1 MYRVKYRIYTQKE
14 FAMFDLTATNYD
26 FNLVSCAGVPTVVP
40 SQEPEDDY
48 LDLEEMGLTPPDEG
62 DWVRYENEF

>member
-1 MYRVKYRIYTQKE
+1 MT
-14 FAMFDLTATNYD
+14 ATATNYD
-26 FNLVSCAGVPTVVP
+26 FNLISCAGVPTVVP
-40 SQEPEDDY
+40 SNEPDDE

>member
-1 MYRVKYRIYTQKE
+1 MYAVKYRIYTQKE
-14 FAMFDLTATNYD
+14 FDMTATTTNYD
-26 FNLVSCAGVPTVVP
+26 FNLISCAGVPTVVP
-40 SQEPEDDY
+40 SNEPDDDY